1 MATLAGIPILG
12 FVLMIQLGV
21 VSQLPLLQGKAD
33 LMLLVLIAWGLQ
45 DPVKSPWEWGILGGI
60 MISLVTATP
69 FYVVMISYL
78 VVILLARVA
87 RRRIWQM
94 PLLVMLVLT
103 FLGTLIFHLIS
114 IFVFQI
120 SGSVL
125 PLKESL
131 TLVTLPSALLNLLL
145 AFPIYTIITDLARWL
160 HPRELE
166 I

>member
-1 MATLAGIPILG
+1 
-12 FVLMIQLGV
+12 MIQLGV

-69 FYVVMISYL
+69 FYVVMISYV

>member
-1 MATLAGIPILG
+1 
-12 FVLMIQLGV
+12 MIQLGV